1 MRSQLKIFPVT
12 MGCLSLAFVLTL
24 AAADALS
31 ARKAREILQ
40 NIAGANLKKDQVQIV
55 RISSGATGN
64 EAIVEAQ
71 IETAFRLAKTKGE
84 WRIAEIRLGDRQW
97 ESFELF
103 EEALRREKIRRTAV
117 LLKKMAEAIEAYRKE
132 FGQIPATDK
141 ISELLDYLSPRYFSP
156 PERFDYWGKQLEFRS
171 DAGNYR
177 LISSGPDLKFGSED
191 DLVVENGVLKAALE

>member
-1 MRSQLKIFPVT
+1 MRSPIRSRLKIFPAA

-103 EEALRREKIRRTAV
+103 EEALRREKIRRTAI
-117 LLKKMAEAIEAYRKE
+117 LLK
-132 FGQIPATDK
+132 
-141 ISELLDYLSPRYFSP
+141 
-156 PERFDYWGKQLEFRS
+156 
-171 DAGNYR
+171 
-177 LISSGPDLKFGSED
+177 
-191 DLVVENGVLKAALE
+191 